1 MKKLLLVAALF
12 ALGTSV
18 LAAGGGFPNNNG
30 GQDLPDTEVYV
41 FIDLEACLYYPLT
54 VGVERDLDF
63 GNIEAGKDKTIFSF
77 DPIRAGKIV
86 VLGQRGADVN
96 ISWPTTVEMK
106 NGYSEIEAEAFFVRE
121 GFEGLVANGGTF
133 DIPQYG
139 GGYIGVERLTVGG
152 TIKGSETANAKP
164 GHYDGTLK
172 ITMKYE

>member
-1 MKKLLLVAALF
+1 MKKLLLVAALL

-18 LAAGGGFPNNNG
+18 LATGGYPHNDGR
-30 GQDLPDTEVYV
+30 QCLPDNEVYA
-41 FIDLEACLYYPLT
+41 FLDLEACIYYPLT

-106 NGYSEIEAEAFFVRE
+106 NGFSKIDAEAFFVRE
-121 GFEGLVANGGTF
+121 GYEGLVANGGTF

-139 GGYIGVERLTVGG
+139 GGYIGVEKLTVGG